1 MLIGNTLKEV
11 VKKANPK
18 FDIVTELFGEN
29 IVITKNSPYYKI
41 LKNQPVLTCW
51 YSPAKNISDITP
63 RIFVCFMP
71 IPTKKRWACEDL
83 HRTLEKKV

>member
-63 RIFVCFMP
+63 RKALGLRGLAPHI
-71 IPTKKRWACEDL
+71 R
-83 HRTLEKKV
+83 KKV